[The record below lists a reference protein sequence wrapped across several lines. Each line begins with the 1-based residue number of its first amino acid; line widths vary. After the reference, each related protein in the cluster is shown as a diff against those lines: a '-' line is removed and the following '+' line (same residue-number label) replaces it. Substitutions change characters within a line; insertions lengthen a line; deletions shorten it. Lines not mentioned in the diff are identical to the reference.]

1 MSARAPSTQD
11 KMNQKKGDS
20 LMMEW
25 EGDNITVE
33 ILSRS
38 GKATGKYYNRFKQS
52 VGLEQTKWRRQG
64 EVECHMVLVPRE
76 RHKELQ
82 VWEAKQKEL
91 GKLDDWSAV
100 EIVEDEGQFLLILRT
115 WVVWMKPQVDGTLEC

>member
-1 MSARAPSTQD
+1 
-11 KMNQKKGDS
+11 
-20 LMMEW
+20 
-25 EGDNITVE
+25 
-33 ILSRS
+33 
-38 GKATGKYYNRFKQS
+38 
-52 VGLEQTKWRRQG
+52 
-64 EVECHMVLVPRE
+64 MVLVPRE